1 MSSPSHYNSLD
12 LEKYKTSS
20 PKFDWKVSKTVR
32 ISPLK
37 RTPKDVAEVS
47 PVAYNPEDSL
57 KKRVFTSVQTYSY
70 SKEKGKS
77 FIQ

>member
-1 MSSPSHYNSLD
+1 MSSPSHYKEIDLD
-12 LEKYKTSS
+12 KYKTSS

-37 RTPKDVAEVS
+37 RTPKEMPEVS
-47 PVAYNPEDSL
+47 PVAYNAEESL
-57 KKRVFTSVQTYSY
+57 QKRVFKKVQAYSY